1 MINVKDQEFIKAFG
15 EQVKLLRNKKGL
27 SQEDLAFKFDPQIST
42 NQVGRIERGE
52 INTSISTAKVIAKSL
67 EVSLS
72 ELFKF
77 DENK

>member
-1 MINVKDQEFIKAFG
+1 VINVKDQEFIKAFG